1 MVNLEKDE
9 SIQTLNEHC
18 ESKSAFIKEAAVS
31 AKESSVK
38 KSTSLSYQA
47 PKEAFSSE
55 NLNSNPQES
64 LNLLK
69 ICQSVIE
76 T

>member
-9 SIQTLNEHC
+9 SIQTLNEHSD
-18 ESKSAFIKEAAVS
+18 SKSTGIKKVVVS

-47 PKEAFSSE
+47 PVETFSSE
-55 NLNSNPQES
+55 NINSNPQES

-69 ICQSVIE
+69 ICQSVID